1 MRTKVTL
8 ALLFLNVALFF
19 FIFRFE
25 REWRTEA
32 ASREA
37 RRLVLGPETANIRT
51 LDLTTP
57 AGGGF
62 ALARERDAWF
72 LTRPLDRWP
81 ANPHAVNAILHALQL
96 LEHETSFAVADLAKN
111 RQSVADFGLER
122 PRLTVSFTSGEGPAG
137 SAGPRTT
144 VLRIGD
150 ATPDNK
156 RLYVLSPDG
165 TRIHV
170 VNRGL
175 ADSLNVPTE
184 QLRADDLLTIRGFE
198 TRSLGVQIAPR
209 PGETGG
215 AGVRVRIRREG
226 TRWMFDAPVSARAS
240 GQALELAINEL
251 NALRVKSFPA
261 TGPATAPSAAPGLR
275 IALEGN
281 GRLETLFLGDPVTP
295 PAGTR
300 PGPRAAT
307 EFFAQLEGRNAL
319 FTVEVP
325 ATLLE
330 TLRTAQ
336 ESLREK
342 RLLVDLDP
350 ARITAISLASPVQP
364 NAVPCDLRRLVDAPA
379 GSGRETQRDWQVVQR
394 GDGPAGPRTLP
405 ADPAALARLVGQLTG
420 LRAQKFQSDA
430 PTSADLE
437 EWGFN
442 RPLREVTLTVAG
454 EPAPVMLRLGTDVR
468 RNVYARLGTANEP
481 GNSIYAVGREIID
494 ELPLAPSAW
503 RHRAVIDPLAAN
515 ARVSRLRL
523 TETGSE
529 QPLAESEFGADGE
542 PVSPRGD
549 PSALKAVAA
558 AFRALRASRYLP
570 GPFTAQVTA
579 AGDDRPWRYQLQAT
593 VAVPGG
599 GGAEQSSVT
608 TLLLTERTGGNQ
620 QFAGSRE
627 LDTIFVPEQAL
638 IDALWTLTHGPRDP
652 GPPPERK
659 P

>member
-37 RRLVLGPETANIRT
+37 RRLVLGPETANIRS
-51 LDLTTP
+51 LDLTLP

-62 ALARERDAWF
+62 ALTRERDAWF

-81 ANPHAVNAILHALQL
+81 ANAHAVNAILHALQL

-111 RQSVADFGLER
+111 RQSVADFGLEK
-122 PRLTVSFTSGEGPAG
+122 PRLTVAFTSGDDRSGA
-137 SAGPRTT
+137 AAPRTT

-165 TRIHV
+165 ARIHV

-175 ADSLNVPTE
+175 ADSLNVPAE
-184 QLRADDLLTIRGFE
+184 QLRDDGLLSTRVFE
-198 TRSLGVQIAPR
+198 ARSLGVQIAPR
-209 PGETGG
+209 PADTGG

-226 TRWMFDAPVSARAS
+226 ARWMFDAPVSARAS
-240 GQALELAINEL
+240 GQALELAINGL
-251 NALRVKSFPA
+251 NGLRAKAFPA
-261 TGPATAPSAAPGLR
+261 TGPATAPSTAPVLR
-275 IALEGN
+275 LALEGN
-281 GRLETLFLGDPVTP
+281 GRLETLFLGETVP
-295 PAGTR
+295 PA
-300 PGPRAAT
+300 PGAKPDPRAPV
-307 EFFAQLEGRNAL
+307 EFYAQLEGRRAV

-325 ATLLE
+325 AALLE

-350 ARITAISLASPVQP
+350 ARLTAISLASPVQP
-364 NAVPCDLRRLVDAPA
+364 NSVPCDLRRLVDAPA
-379 GSGRETQRDWQVVQR
+379 GTAREAQRDWQVVLR
-394 GDGPAGPRTLP
+394 GEGPAGPRTLP
-405 ADPAALARLVGQLTG
+405 ADPAALARLVGQLTA

-442 RPLREVTLTVAG
+442 RPVREITLTVAG
-454 EPAPVMLRLGTDVR
+454 EPAPVVLRLGTDIR
-468 RNVYARLGTANEP
+468 RNVYARVGNATEP
-481 GNSIYAVGREIID
+481 GNSIYAVGREILD
-494 ELPLAPSAW
+494 ELALAPSAW
-503 RHRAVIDPLAAN
+503 RNRAVIDPLPAN
-515 ARVSRLRL
+515 ARVTRLRL
-523 TETGSE
+523 TEVGAETL
-529 QPLAESEFGADGE
+529 LAETAFNPDGDAAA
-542 PVSPRGD
+542 PRGD
-549 PSALKAVAA
+549 PAALKAVAG
-558 AFRALRASRYLP
+558 AFRALRASRYVP

-579 AGDDRPWRYQLQAT
+579 AGDDRPWRFQLQAT
-593 VAVPGG
+593 VAVPGSD
-599 GGAEQSSVT
+599 GAEQSSVT
-608 TLLLTERTGGNQ
+608 TVLFTERTGGDQ
-620 QFAGSRE
+620 QFAGIRE
-627 LDTIFVPEQAL
+627 LDTIFVPEQPL

>member
-51 LDLTTP
+51 LELTTP
-57 AGGGF
+57 AVGGF

-96 LEHETSFAVADLAKN
+96 LDHETSFAVADLARN

-122 PRLTVSFTSGEGPAG
+122 PRLTVSFTSGEGPSGGA
-137 SAGPRTT
+137 APRTT

-165 TRIHV
+165 ARIHV

-175 ADSLNVPTE
+175 ADSLNVPAG
-184 QLRADDLLTIRGFE
+184 QLRDDGLLSVRVFE

-209 PGETGG
+209 PGDAGG

-226 TRWMFDAPVSARAS
+226 ARWMFDAPVSARAS
-240 GQALELAINEL
+240 GQALDLAIGEL
-251 NALRVKSFPA
+251 NTLRAKSFPA
-261 TGPATAPSAAPGLR
+261 TGPATAPSAAPALR
-275 IALEGN
+275 VALEGN
-281 GRLETLFLGDPVTP
+281 GKLETLFLGEAVP
-295 PAGTR
+295 PA
-300 PGPRAAT
+300 PGAKADPRAPV
-307 EFFAQLEGRNAL
+307 EFYAQLEGRRAV

-325 ATLLE
+325 APLLE

-350 ARITAISLASPVQP
+350 ARLTAISLASPVQP
-364 NAVPCDLRRLVDAPA
+364 NSVPCDLRRLVDAPA
-379 GSGRETQRDWQVVQR
+379 GAAREAQRDWQVVLR

-405 ADPAALARLVGQLTG
+405 ADPAALSRLVGQLTA

-442 RPLREVTLTVAG
+442 RPVREITLTVAG
-454 EPAPVMLRLGTDVR
+454 EAAPVVLRLGTDIR
-468 RNVYARLGTANEP
+468 RSVYARVGTPAEP
-481 GNSIYAVGREIID
+481 GNSIYAVGREILD
-494 ELPLAPSAW
+494 ELSLAPSAW
-503 RHRAVIDPLAAN
+503 RHRAVVDPLPAN

-523 TETGSE
+523 TDAAGGTV
-529 QPLAESEFGADGE
+529 LAETAFTTDGE
-542 PVSPRGD
+542 PAEPRGD
-549 PSALKAVAA
+549 PVALKAVAGV
-558 AFRALRASRYLP
+558 FRALRANRYLP
-570 GPFTAQVTA
+570 GPFAAQVTA
-579 AGDDRPWRYQLQAT
+579 AGDDRPWRFQLQAT
-593 VAVPGG
+593 IAVPGSD
-599 GGAEQSSVT
+599 GAEQTSIT
-608 TLLLTERTGGNQ
+608 TVLFTERTGGDQ
-620 QFAGSRE
+620 QFAGIRE
-627 LDTIFVPEQAL
+627 IDTIFVPEQPL
-638 IDALWTLTHGPRDP
+638 IDALWTLTHGARDP

>member
-25 REWRTEA
+25 RTWRTEA

-37 RRLVLGPETANIRT
+37 RRLVLGAETANIRS
-51 LDLTTP
+51 LELTGS

-62 ALARERDAWF
+62 ALTRERDAWF

-81 ANPHAVNAILHALQL
+81 ANPHAVNALLHALQL

-111 RQSVADFGLER
+111 RQSVADFGLDK
-122 PRLTVSFTSGEGPAG
+122 PRLTVSFTSGEGPA
-137 SAGPRTT
+137 AGAAPRST

-165 TRIHV
+165 ARIHV

-175 ADSLNVPTE
+175 ADSLNVPVE
-184 QLRADDLLTIRGFE
+184 QLRADGLLSVRVFE
-198 TRSLGVQIAPR
+198 ARSLGLQIAPR
-209 PGETGG
+209 SADATA

-226 TRWMFDAPVSARAS
+226 ARWTFDAPISARAS
-240 GQALELAINEL
+240 AQALELAINEL
-251 NALRVKSFPA
+251 NALRAKSFPA
-261 TGPATAPSAAPGLR
+261 SGPATAPSAAPALR

-281 GRLETLFLGDPVTP
+281 GRLETLFLGEAVPA
-295 PAGTR
+295 PAGARST
-300 PGPRAAT
+300 PGAGT
-307 EFFAQLEGRNAL
+307 EFYAQLEGRRAL

-325 ATLLE
+325 AALLE

-342 RLLVDLDP
+342 RILADLDP
-350 ARITAISLASPVQP
+350 ARISAISLSSPVQP
-364 NAVPCDLRRLVDAPA
+364 NAVPCDLRRL
-379 GSGRETQRDWQVVQR
+379 
-394 GDGPAGPRTLP
+394 GDGPAEPGREASRDWQIVRRGEDSAGPRSQP
-405 ADPAALARLVGQLTG
+405 ADPGAMERLIAQLTG

-442 RPLREVTLTVAG
+442 RPVREVTLTVSG
-454 EPAPVMLRLGTDVR
+454 SPAPVVLRLGTDIR
-468 RNVYARLGTANEP
+468 RNVYARLGTAAEP
-481 GNSIYAVGREIID
+481 GNSIYAVGREILD

-503 RHRAVIDPLAAN
+503 RHRAVIDPLPAN
-515 ARVSRLRL
+515 ARISRLRL
-523 TETGSE
+523 TDSTSGEVV
-529 QPLAESEFGADGE
+529 AEADFPVQGE
-542 PVSPRGD
+542 PSVAKGNAP
-549 PSALKAVAA
+549 ALKSAA
-558 AFRALRASRYLP
+558 TSLRALRAVRYLP

-593 VAVPGG
+593 VAVTAG
-599 GGAEQSSVT
+599 GGAEQTST
-608 TLLLTERTGGNQ
+608 TSILLTERTGGDQ
-620 QFAGSRE
+620 QFAGIRE
-627 LDTIFVPEQAL
+627 LDVMFVPEQGL